1 VIRPP
6 VLVPGIVALVVGAD
20 FASKE
25 LVLRNVDVTERVHVL
40 GPLSIV
46 SLRNRGGAFSMAA
59 GSGFFPWLV
68 SALVL
73 ALLVWTIRGV
83 RAGDP
88 RLRGLGL
95 VAVAVMLGG
104 ALGNQ
109 VDRWFRSPGWNRGGV
124 VDFLDV
130 GFWPVFNVADAS
142 LVCGALAI
150 ALLSLRQPPESS
162 NV

>member
-1 VIRPP
+1 VIRTHGI
-6 VLVPGIVALVVGAD
+6 VAGIVALIVGAD
-20 FASKE
+20 FLSKE
-25 LVLRNVDVTERVHVL
+25 LVLRNVEPTERVHVF

-46 SLRNRGGAFSMAA
+46 SLRNRGGAFSVAA
-59 GSGFFPWLV
+59 GRGFFPWLV
-68 SALVL
+68 SALVV

-88 RLRGLGL
+88 RLRGFGL
-95 VAVAVMLGG
+95 IAVAVMLGG

-142 LVCGALAI
+142 LVCGAIAI
-150 ALLSLRQPPESS
+150 ALLSLRPATES
-162 NV
+162 NAV